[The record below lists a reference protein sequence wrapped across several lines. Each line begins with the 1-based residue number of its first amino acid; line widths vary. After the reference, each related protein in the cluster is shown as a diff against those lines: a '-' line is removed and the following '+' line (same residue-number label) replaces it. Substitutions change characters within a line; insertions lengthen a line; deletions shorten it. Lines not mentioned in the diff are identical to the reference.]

1 MIADLAL
8 AFALLVAATGAVW
21 DIRSRRIPNALCAV
35 LAVASLASLILSQG
49 MDAAGWGLLH
59 GAIALVIGMVLFRF
73 GMVGGGDAK
82 FYAAA
87 ALGIP
92 FSEALPM
99 LFWTSIGGAFLLLV
113 LLVLFAVK
121 RRVGP
126 RDKKGRVMVP
136 YGVAIFIGFV
146 AVEGAALFASLPTML
161 SAV

>member
-1 MIADLAL
+1 MIADIAF
-8 AFALLVAATGAVW
+8 AFALLVAAAGAVW

-35 LAVASLASLILSQG
+35 LAVVSLASLGFSHG
-49 MDAAGWGLLH
+49 WEGAGWGLLH
-59 GAIALVIGMVLFRF
+59 GGLALVIGMILFRF
-73 GMVGGGDAK
+73 GMIGGGDAK

-99 LFWTSIGGAFLLLV
+99 LFWTSIGGAFLLLA

-121 RRVGP
+121 RKLGP

-136 YGVAIFIGFV
+136 YGVAIFIGFA
-146 AVEGAALFASLPTML
+146 AVQAGPLVTGLYSTLQG
-161 SAV
+161 V